1 MELGKTANLAR
12 ARIHFQVFLTRV
24 EIMLRA
30 EPELW
35 FNFLPLNPVAP

>member
-1 MELGKTANLAR
+1 METTDKD
-12 ARIHFQVFLTRV
+12 FLTRL
-24 EIMLRA
+24 EAMLHA